1 MFDFIKEYVR
11 NPRSVGAVAPSS
23 KVLARK
29 MVKAVD
35 FENARCIVEYGPGTG
50 SFTRQILARKKEET
64 ILFLIE
70 QNETFYY
77 KLRTLYGARK
87 DIVVIH
93 GSAEHADTL
102 IRARGASQADYVIS
116 GLPFTSL
123 PQEVTYRIFKA
134 TRHIIGRNGLFITFQ
149 YSNVR
154 KAFFEHY
161 FVMERVCL
169 ALRNIPP
176 ARVYV
181 MKNRE
186 KPEGKA

>member
-1 MFDFIKEYVR
+1 MFDFLKEYIR

-50 SFTRQILARKKEET
+50 SFTRQILSRKKEET
-64 ILFLIE
+64 MLCLIE

-77 KLRTLYGARK
+77 KLRTLYGARR

-93 GSAEHADTL
+93 GSAEDADTL
-102 IRARGASQADYVIS
+102 IRARGVSHADYVIS

-134 TRHIIGRNGLFITFQ
+134 TRRIIGRNGLFITFQ

-154 KAFFEHY
+154 RAFFEHY
-161 FVMERVCL
+161 FVFEKVYL

-181 MKNRE
+181 MRNRE